1 MKYLFIHLG
10 DSIED
15 TMRILTFLIII
26 IDVVLLCIFSWF
38 YFVYFFNSFTKEKPI
53 KIEKPEYKFAV
64 LVAARNESKVIRN
77 ILDSLKNQN
86 YPKELFKVFIIV
98 ESFKDPTVKIVE
110 EYGKNFKVIVRKNIG
125 NKRTKG
131 HALNDAYLYIK
142 NRKESFDAYMI
153 FDADNIA
160 SKDYLL
166 TMNSLKKMGYQIGVG
181 YRNYTNV
188 STNWISLT
196 SGILFSFMNA
206 FTSRGRSKL
215 FNKATLTGTGYY
227 IDSNIVDDAGGWI
240 WNGMTEDVE
249 LTYYAYKN
257 NIKMKYYPLVEY
269 YDEQATKYKV
279 LHAQHIRWVWGFI
292 GLDHKKFNT
301 YKLDYDPKSVEY
313 RYFLANFE
321 LKLGIYPFLIFILL
335 EVFSFIIGLMLGI
348 ISITNSLEHSIIINS
363 FLFSILH
370 LFIAYISFVLVA
382 IFTVIIDKKNLKLK
396 PRDYLLGILTYPIF
410 FFDFVLAF
418 FDGLIHKNKRNNWTV
433 IKHEGV
439 INNKKLMSFK
449 KE

>member
-1 MKYLFIHLG
+1 MKYLFMQLG
-10 DSIED
+10 DSIEFS
-15 TMRILTFLIII
+15 MIILNYSVIA
-26 IDVVLLCIFSWF
+26 IDVILLCIFSWF
-38 YFVYFFNSFTKEKPI
+38 YFIYFFNSFKKEKPI
-53 KIEKPEYKFAV
+53 EIIKPENKFAV

-77 ILDSLKNQN
+77 ILDSLKNQS

-98 ESFKDPTVKIVE
+98 ESFDDPTVKIVRN
-110 EYGKNFKVIVRKNIG
+110 YGENFKVVIRKNIG
-125 NKRTKG
+125 KKRTKG

-142 NRKESFDAYMI
+142 NHKEHFDAYMI
-153 FDADNIA
+153 FDADNVV

-188 STNWISLT
+188 STNWISIT

-227 IDSNIVDDAGGWI
+227 IDSKIVDDAGGWI

-269 YDEQATKYKV
+269 YDEQATKYSV
-279 LHAQHIRWVWGFI
+279 LHAQHVRWVWGFI
-292 GLDHKKFNT
+292 GLNHKKFDNYNFNYNEKT
-301 YKLDYDPKSVEY
+301 SQKRRFFAD
-313 RYFLANFE
+313 FE
-321 LKLGIYPFLIFILL
+321 LKLGIYPFLIFVLL
-335 EVFSFIIGLMLGI
+335 ELFLFIIGLTLGF
-348 ISITNSLEHSIIINS
+348 ISLAYSLERSLIINT
-363 FLFSILH
+363 FLFSLFH
-370 LFIAYISFVLVA
+370 LFIVYISFIIVA
-382 IFTVIIDKKNLKLK
+382 IFTLVIDNKNLKLK
-396 PRDYLLGILTYPIF
+396 PKYYVLGALSYPIF

-418 FDGLIHKNKRNNWTV
+418 FDGLFHKNKRKKWGV
-433 IKHEGV
+433 IEHNGV
-439 INNKKLMSFK
+439 INNKKLLTQK
-449 KE
+449 